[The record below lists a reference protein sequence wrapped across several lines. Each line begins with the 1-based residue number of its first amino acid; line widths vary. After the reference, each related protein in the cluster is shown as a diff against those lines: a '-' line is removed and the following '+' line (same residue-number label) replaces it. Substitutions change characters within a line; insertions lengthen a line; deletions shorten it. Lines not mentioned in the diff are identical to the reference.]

1 MSIAA
6 SRRRFLPASLLFVVA
21 TAPIAAPRA
30 QVGTSSA
37 SASRSKAL
45 ATIGQFPVPDEIRV
59 EHFVNWHR
67 HGLAM
72 PRAGESVALE
82 LRLGSSRLGEL
93 GVVQVGLA
101 TTHAHDLAHLP
112 AVDLALVVDCSG
124 SMAAAGKLER
134 VREAILRFAERLRPA
149 DRVAL
154 IAFGDAAR
162 TVLPLAGSG
171 DRARLREVVA
181 SLTSGGSTNLCAG
194 VELGLRELGTPSG
207 DERTARIILFTDGM
221 ANVGITDP
229 EAIVRISKEHQGRS
243 GRGIDISTIGC
254 GAEIDRAL
262 LARLAE
268 GGHGLAHFIGDDED
282 ITKVFERE
290 AQSLFEPVA
299 RDVELTLEWPAGLEL
314 EQVYGYAPRCEG
326 QRLHLRLDDLNVG
339 TTQVVLAS
347 VKRRTREGAGDELPI
362 RASLSFFDIERGSR
376 RTLDATAS
384 FVPAGDADPV
394 VDGEV
399 RKNLTIAAL
408 ATSLRTMAERHSGYD
423 DDGAAR
429 VLRDALAMADRQF
442 PRREDQD
449 VERVRAQC
457 ARWLAG
463 LAPDPA
469 PSHADAWGPLRTK
482 G

>member
-1 MSIAA
+1 MPSNPV
-6 SRRRFLPASLLFVVA
+6 RRPRLSVSLITFFA
-21 TAPIAAPRA
+21 TVPIVAPRA
-30 QVGTSSA
+30 QDGTSSA
-37 SASRSKAL
+37 SASRSRAL
-45 ATIGQFPVPDEIRV
+45 AAMGQFPAPDEIRV

-82 LRLGSSRLGEL
+82 LRLGSSRIGEL

-101 TTHAHDLAHLP
+101 TAHAHDLAQLP
-112 AVDLALVVDCSG
+112 AADLALVVDCSG

-134 VREAILRFAERLRPA
+134 VREAILRFVERLRPA

-154 IAFGDAAR
+154 IAFDDTAR

-171 DRARLREVVA
+171 DRARLREAVA

-194 VELGLRELGTPSG
+194 VELGLRELGWAG

-243 GRGIDISTIGC
+243 GRGIDVSTIGC
-254 GAEIDRAL
+254 GADIDRAL

-282 ITKVFERE
+282 IAKVFLRE
-290 AQSLFEPVA
+290 AQSLFAPVA

-326 QRLHLRLDDLNVG
+326 GRLHVRLDDLNVG

-347 VKRRTREGAGDELPI
+347 VRRRTSEGAGAELPI
-362 RASLSFFDIERGSR
+362 RASLSFFDIAHGAR

-384 FVPAGDADPV
+384 FVPAVDADPV

-399 RKNLTIAAL
+399 GKNLTIAAL
-408 ATSLRTMAERHSGYD
+408 ATSLRTMAERHSGHD

-429 VLRDALAMADRQF
+429 VLRDALAMADRRF

-457 ARWLAG
+457 ARWLAV
-463 LAPDPA
+463 LVPDAA
-469 PSHADAWGPLRTK
+469 PSSADAWGPLRTK
-482 G
+482 R